1 MFSFL
6 SSVSVSAPLVCVCTH
21 VCACDMYASLHAC
34 EGTGELHGLT
44 CLFLL
49 LSMLSFEAD
58 ALTESGTLYFGKDG
72 WPRSPQDLLVSSAKL
87 WVTSIHHHSWLFTW
101 VLGIQTQVIM
111 SHLLSPNLL
120 FNVSIY
126 SLIIL
131 YPRSWSYSSP
141 PKTPTFFPY
150 PLNFMFFFLKNKQ
163 TKYLHRKENNGVW
176 FVLTN

>member
-1 MFSFL
+1 MRRQVGS
-6 SSVSVSAPLVCVCTH
+6 TDWH
-21 VCACDMYASLHAC
+21 VFFCYSPP
-34 EGTGELHGLT
+34 
-44 CLFLL
+44 CLLRQ
-49 LSMLSFEAD
+49 MLSPSLKLSILARM
-58 ALTESGTLYFGKDG
+58 AGQVAPRICLSLPLRSG
-72 WPRSPQDLLVSSAKL
+72 
-87 WVTSIHHHSWLFTW
+87 VTSIHHHSWLFTW

-131 YPRSWSYSSP
+131 YHRSWLYPSP

-150 PLNFMFFFLKNKQ
+150 PLNFMFFFLKSKQ

-176 FVLTN
+176 FVLTNYPRAWGRPWSTYCYSIEENWLSLSQSYQSE